1 MTKSFSRAGT
11 LYVLLATLLAFIF
24 GAGSSALA
32 LVHPDVTLRG
42 PGGEYIDLD
51 AVGPQPAYSST
62 NTCGGCHTYANIEQH
77 SYHAQLA
84 ANQQMGWDMWNP
96 DSTNTYKNGPA
107 PKGKNWVQSPGHV
120 GKW

>member
-1 MTKSFSRAGT
+1 MIKTLKRART
-11 LYVLLATLLAFIF
+11 YQLMLTSLMLWLL
-24 GAGSSALA
+24 GAGSALA
-32 LVHPDVTLRG
+32 LVHPDVVLRG

-51 AVGPQPAYSST
+51 AAGPQPAYSAK

-77 SYHAQLA
+77 SYHVQIG

-96 DSTNTYKNGPA
+96 DSANTYKSGVA

>member
-1 MTKSFSRAGT
+1 MLYEVITGT

-62 NTCGGCHTYANIEQH
+62 NTCGGCHTYARIT
-77 SYHAQLA
+77 SYNVCYTKLLRS
-84 ANQQMGWDMWNP
+84 MP
-96 DSTNTYKNGPA
+96 F
-107 PKGKNWVQSPGHV
+107 
-120 GKW
+120 